1 MEALSLAVRLGLPR
15 VVGTDRR
22 LPQAADVLDGAGPA
36 RAGEVEVAIE
46 YLNIDSASW
55 SDLVQ
60 VTDGS
65 AERIEAELLALAR
78 QSGKIRNPRTGS
90 GGMLVGTVTSLGEQR
105 AAPAVGTRIASLIS
119 LSATPL
125 RLNRIS
131 VSSSSK
137 PLVKAGGVAYLPASA
152 PIAEVPDDL
161 PLTTS
166 LQILDVCGAPAWVHR
181 YSAVGNTVV
190 VLGAGGKSGT
200 LCVAQALQNV
210 GPDGRV
216 IAVCWP
222 PETTSVFDG
231 TGAEAIATDCTDAVA
246 VAESVHG
253 LVAHGADLVVA
264 CANVPGCEGAA
275 VLAADPHGTV
285 VFFSMATS
293 FTAATLGAESI
304 GYPVTMIMGNG
315 YLDGH
320 AARAIDIYRRNS
332 WLQGLFGGAN
342 AN

>member
-1 MEALSLAVRLGLPR
+1 MEALSLAARLGLSR
-15 VVGTDRR
+15 VTGTERR
-22 LPQAADVLDGAGPA
+22 LPQAADVLDGTGPA
-36 RAGEVEVAIE
+36 RAGEVEVSIE

-60 VTDGS
+60 FTDGS
-65 AERIEAELLALAR
+65 VPQIEAELLSLAR
-78 QSGKIRNPRTGS
+78 QTGKIRNPRTGS
-90 GGMLVGTVTSLGEQR
+90 GGMLVGTVTALGEHR
-105 AAPAVGTRIASLIS
+105 TTPAVGTRVASLIS

-125 RLNRIS
+125 HLDRIS

-137 PLVKAGGVAYLPASA
+137 PLVQAQGRAYLPASA
-152 PIAEVPDDL
+152 PIAEVPADL

-181 YSAVGNTVV
+181 YSAAGSSAV

-200 LCVAQALQNV
+200 LCVAQALESV
-210 GPDGRV
+210 GTDGCV
-216 IAVCWP
+216 VAICWP
-222 PETTSVFDG
+222 PETASIYDDTA
-231 TGAEAIATDCTDAVA
+231 AEVITVDCTDAVA
-246 VAESVHG
+246 VAESVQG
-253 LVAHGADLVVA
+253 FLPNGADLVVA

-275 VLAADPHGTV
+275 VMAANPHGTV
-285 VFFSMATS
+285 IFFSMATS

-320 AARAIDIYRRNS
+320 AERAIDIYRKNS
-332 WLQGLFGGAN
+332 WLQGRFGGAN
-342 AN
+342 AD